1 MNNLKKEYGD
11 KLDVQ
16 YRVFMLR
23 PQPDPTAVFN
33 EYRVT
38 GWTNATS
45 QEESADFRLWD
56 SDETFPNCSMPS
68 AKAGIAARIQG
79 TDIWNIFHMNLLQA
93 FFSESRNISDEKVVH
108 EIAEKSGL
116 DMDRYHDDMQGDG
129 LQEKANREFQDATN
143 KGITGI
149 PSVVANDRML
159 IVGAVPS
166 GHYRQVIDTYLETGS
181 LPESIPL

>member
-1 MNNLKKEYGD
+1 
-11 KLDVQ
+11 
-16 YRVFMLR
+16 
-23 PQPDPTAVFN
+23 
-33 EYRVT
+33 
-38 GWTNATS
+38 
-45 QEESADFRLWD
+45 
-56 SDETFPNCSMPS
+56 
-68 AKAGIAARIQG
+68 
-79 TDIWNIFHMNLLQA
+79 MNLLAA

-108 EIAEKSGL
+108 QIAEKSGL

-129 LQEKANREFQDATN
+129 LQEKANREFLDATN
-143 KGITGI
+143 RGITGI